1 MARDGLSAPVRALVV
16 CGVLGLAVLSLAP
29 ALCRAQ
35 DDPALAARL
44 AVQTALQQGRE
55 QLLRGNFQAAV
66 YTLEAQIARIDGSRE
81 YLSTLRDA
89 YRGYIKELRLA
100 NKNADA
106 DEYLKRLRILDPG
119 AVLDPALARNA
130 AAKEPAPKPQPTAR
144 GKIDERAEDP
154 FRPENHKP
162 LAAQS
167 LWKQADTEFDN
178 KHYEAAAR
186 LFEQAYQI
194 EPQATAG
201 GMERWAYCKLY
212 RVAQLLN
219 QPAAERP
226 PPADLEREVRVALA
240 MAPRLETAGK
250 DLLGKIRDRGE
261 APAVAA
267 PAVAVRH
274 LGKQADGTSVS
285 ETANF
290 RIVHNQSRELVEKV
304 AQVAEETRT
313 AMYRKWVGEVP
324 AEWQPRCD
332 IVLHANGQDY
342 NRATGKPADWPGH
355 STIRS
360 DAGRVVGRQIDL
372 RCDAQGLLNGPLPH
386 ETTHQVLADQFGGTA
401 VPRWADEG
409 MALLSE
415 SRDRIDQHLRL
426 LPRYQ
431 QDLQLLTLR
440 QLLNLNDYP
449 ERRYLNA
456 FYAESASVV
465 EFLIKLKPDNGPST
479 FLQFVLEAGRY
490 GPETALK
497 RVYNIQDFNQ
507 LEQSWQRYA
516 LGKISPAGY
525 AERDH

>member
-1 MARDGLSAPVRALVV
+1 M
-16 CGVLGLAVLSLAP
+16 LGLAVLPLAP
-29 ALCRAQ
+29 APCRAQ
-35 DDPALAARL
+35 DDPAVANKL

-55 QLLRGNFQAAV
+55 QLLRGNFKGAV
-66 YTLEAQIARIDGSRE
+66 YTLEAQIARIDGSSE
-81 YLSTLRDA
+81 YLSTLADA

-100 NKNADA
+100 SKNAEA

-119 AVLDPALARNA
+119 AVLDAALARPA
-130 AAKEPAPKPQPTAR
+130 GSKDAAPKAMPTAR

-154 FRPENHKP
+154 FRPENHKA

-167 LWKQADTEFDN
+167 LWKQADQEFDN
-178 KHYEAAAR
+178 NHYEAAAR
-186 LFEQAYQI
+186 LFEQAFQI
-194 EPQATAG
+194 EPQPTSG
-201 GMERWAYCKLY
+201 GVQRWAYCKLH
-212 RVAQLLN
+212 RVAGVLN
-219 QPAAERP
+219 HPAADRP
-226 PPADLEREVRVALA
+226 PPSDLEREVRVALA
-240 MAPRLETAGK
+240 MAPCLEGTGK
-250 DLLGKIRDRGE
+250 DLLARIRERGE
-261 APAVAA
+261 TPPAPAVAI
-267 PAVAVRH
+267 RH
-274 LGKQADGTSVS
+274 LGRQADGWSLS
-285 ETANF
+285 ESANF
-290 RIVHNQSRELVEKV
+290 RIIHNQSRELVEKV
-304 AQVAEETRT
+304 AQVAEETRA
-313 AMYRKWVGEVP
+313 AMYRKWVGDVP

-332 IVLHANGQDY
+332 IVLHANGPDY

-386 ETTHQVLADQFGGTA
+386 ETTHQVLADQFGGIT

-456 FYAESASVV
+456 FYAQSVSVV
-465 EFLIKLKPDNGPST
+465 EFLIKLKPDNGPSA

-490 GPETALK
+490 GNETALK

-516 LGKISPAGY
+516 LNKISPGGY
-525 AERDH
+525 AEQGR

>member
-1 MARDGLSAPVRALVV
+1 MARDGLSAPVRAQV
-16 CGVLGLAVLSLAP
+16 VLGLAVLSLVP
-29 ALCRAQ
+29 TLCRAQ
-35 DDPALAARL
+35 DDPAVSAKL

-55 QLLRGNFQAAV
+55 QLLRGNYQTAV

-81 YLSTLRDA
+81 YLSALRDA

-119 AVLDPALARNA
+119 AVLDPALAHA
-130 AAKEPAPKPQPTAR
+130 AAGKDATPKAMPTAR

-154 FRPENHKP
+154 FRAENHKP

-167 LWKQADTEFDN
+167 LWKQADAEFDN

-194 EPQATAG
+194 EPQATPG
-201 GMERWAYCKLY
+201 GMERWGYCKLY

-219 QPAAERP
+219 QPAAQRP
-226 PPADLEREVRVALA
+226 PPSDLEREVGVALA
-240 MAPRLETAGK
+240 MAPRLDAAGK
-250 DLLGKIRDRGE
+250 DLLAKIRDRGE
-261 APAVAA
+261 APAA

-274 LGKQADGTSVS
+274 LGRQADGWSVS

-290 RIVHNQSRELVEKV
+290 RILHNQSRELVEKV
-304 AQVAEETRT
+304 AQVAEETRA
-313 AMYRKWVGEVP
+313 AMYRKWVGEVA

-342 NRATGKPADWPGH
+342 NRATNKPADWPGH

-360 DAGRVVGRQIDL
+360 DSGRIVGRQIDL

-386 ETTHQVLADQFGGTA
+386 ETTHQVLADQFGGGT

-431 QDLQLLTLR
+431 QDMQLLTMR
-440 QLLNLNDYP
+440 QLLQLNDYP

-456 FYAESASVV
+456 FYAQSASVV
-465 EFLIKLKPDNGPST
+465 EFLIKLKPENGPST

-516 LGKISPAGY
+516 LGKVSPAGY
-525 AERDH
+525 AERDR

>member
-1 MARDGLSAPVRALVV
+1 M
-16 CGVLGLAVLSLAP
+16 LGLAVGPLAP
-29 ALCRAQ
+29 APCRAQ
-35 DDPALAARL
+35 DDPAVANKL

-81 YLSTLRDA
+81 YLSALADA

-106 DEYLKRLRILDPG
+106 EEYLKRLRILDPG
-119 AVLDPALARNA
+119 AVLDPVLARGNGGKA
-130 AAKEPAPKPQPTAR
+130 DAAPKAVPTAR

-162 LAAQS
+162 PTATS
-167 LWKQADTEFDN
+167 LWKQANLEFDN

-186 LFEQAYQI
+186 LFEQAYQT
-194 EPQATAG
+194 EPPAPASG
-201 GMERWAYCKLY
+201 LERWVYCRLH
-212 RVAQLLN
+212 RVAQVLN
-219 QPAAERP
+219 QPAADRP
-226 PPADLEREVRVALA
+226 PSDLEREVRVALA
-240 MAPRLETAGK
+240 LAPAAQGLEVIGK
-250 DLLGKIRDRGE
+250 DLLAKIRERGE
-261 APAVAA
+261 APPAA
-267 PAVAVRH
+267 AVAVRH
-274 LGKQADGTSVS
+274 LGRQADGWSLS
-285 ETANF
+285 ESANF
-290 RIVHNQSRELVEKV
+290 RIIHNQSRDLVEKV
-304 AQVAEETRT
+304 AQVAEETRA
-313 AMYRKWVGEVP
+313 AMYRKWVGE
-324 AEWQPRCD
+324 AAGEWQPRCD
-332 IVLHANGQDY
+332 IVLHASGQDY
-342 NRATGKPADWPGH
+342 NKATGKPAEWPGH

-360 DAGRVVGRQIDL
+360 DAGRIVGRQIDL

-386 ETTHQVLADQFGGTA
+386 ETTHQVLADQFGGTN

-426 LPRYQ
+426 LPRYEK
-431 QDLQLLTLR
+431 DLQLLTLR
-440 QLLNLNDYP
+440 QLLQLNDYP

-456 FYAESASVV
+456 FYAQSASVV
-465 EFLIKLKPDNGPST
+465 EFLIKLKPDNGPSA

-516 LGKISPAGY
+516 LNKISPAGY
-525 AERDH
+525 AEQGR